1 MMRYLLKGKKLLL
14 LLLFC
19 GVFNSGW
26 ASASGWAEVFEPL
39 RYYVQATLLQDSS
52 LGVVIDKRHSLEV
65 IQPKDKEGEIK
76 NRHFQLLELI
86 GKPYLLESL
95 KEKREVEE
103 IFAPLNI
110 VVDDVIVM
118 LHDMPDRGD
127 FKSPL
132 LRYRSPG

>member
-1 MMRYLLKGKKLLL
+1 MMRYLLQVKKVLLP
-14 LLLFC
+14 LLFC

-26 ASASGWAEVFEPL
+26 ASGLGWAKVFEPL
-39 RYYVQATLLQDSS
+39 RYVQLTLLHDSS
-52 LGVVIDKRHSLEV
+52 LDVVIDQRHSLEV
-65 IQPKDKEGEIK
+65 FQSKDKDGGIK
-76 NRHFQLLELI
+76 NRHFHLLELI

-118 LHDMPDRGD
+118 VHDMPDRGD